1 MDTTNENEM
10 SLADIV
16 AALKEAVESETAR
29 EQVAQLKSNFY
40 KRQTAL
46 LEQMKKDWV
55 TEGKELSEFAHT
67 FAEEA
72 EFREILQAYKNKRA
86 EEIKQVE
93 ALQERAYD
101 IKKGIVEKISELV
114 NGNDDVD
121 RIFAEVRKLQN
132 EWKNAGEVAQS
143 KYNEIVKRY
152 QTLMTQFYDDVRIS
166 NELRDYDFKKNLE
179 AKTALCE
186 AAEALVASAEK
197 SSGRLNEAFQKL
209 QKLHAEWRELGP
221 VAKEYREDLWNRFKA
236 ASDTINHKHADF
248 FQSKKIEEEANLV
261 AKTALCE
268 AVEAID
274 YAKASSYKAWE
285 EIAEKVIALQEDWK
299 KTGFAPKKANT
310 KIYERFRAAC
320 DAIFKAKSEFYKST
334 KETLA
339 SNLERKRALCDA
351 AEALKDSKEWKEATE
366 KFVQMQKEWKKIG
379 PVSKRASEQVW
390 NRFKTACDYFFDQK
404 KSATEGTFSFVKER
418 EKLIR
423 AYDKIVSDITTREN
437 NMEFL
442 NFDSK
447 KKNPLMKQMQDSIDK
462 LKKDRDELK
471 AKIKQLE
478 KKIRDGE

>member
-1 MDTTNENEM
+1 MDTTNENEL

-16 AALKEAVESETAR
+16 KALKEAVESETTR

-55 TEGKELSEFAHT
+55 AEGKELSEFAHT

-72 EFREILQAYKNKRA
+72 EFKEILQAYKNRRA
-86 EEIKQVE
+86 EELKQIE

-101 IKKGIVEKISELV
+101 IKKSIVERISELV
-114 NGNDDVD
+114 NGSDDVD
-121 RIFAEVRKLQN
+121 KIFAEVRKLQN
-132 EWKNAGEVAQS
+132 DWKNAGEVAQS

-152 QTLMTQFYDDVRIS
+152 QALMTQFYDDVRIS

-197 SSGRLNEAFQKL
+197 SSGKLNEAFQKL

-221 VAKEYREDLWNRFKA
+221 VAKEFREDLWNRFKA
-236 ASDTINHKHADF
+236 ASDTINHSHAEF
-248 FQSKKIEEEANLV
+248 FQAKKVEEEANLA

-274 YAKASSYKAWE
+274 FVKASSYKAWE
-285 EIAEKVIALQEDWK
+285 EIAEKVIALQEEWK

-310 KIYERFRAAC
+310 KIYERFRTAC

-339 SNLERKRALCDA
+339 SNLERKKALCDA

-418 EKLIR
+418 EKLVR

-447 KKNPLMKQMQDSIDK
+447 KKNPLMKQMQDSIEK
-462 LKKDRDELK
+462 LKKERDELK
-471 AKIKQLE
+471 VKIKQLE